1 MTYGNF
7 KDLPRGTIADKILG
21 NKAFDTVKNSK
32 YEGYHRGL
40 ASMIHKNTFKWN
52 YFSGPYFI
60 RGIKWMKK

>member
-40 ASMIHKNTFKWN
+40 ASMIHKNTFK
-52 YFSGPYFI
+52 
-60 RGIKWMKK
+60 